1 MKLSI
6 IAKKGLSIAT
16 TLLLCSSAHSQD
28 LSLLEFNE
36 MRLKKTKAAMTILG
50 SWSAAN
56 IVSGAILQANTTREK
71 KYFHQMNAIWN
82 GVNLAIAGLGYLNA
96 RKARAADFNLTKS
109 IKEHHKFQKIL
120 LFNAGLDIGYMV
132 GGLYLME
139 RGKNQSEQGD
149 RDQMRGFGKSIILQG
164 GFLFVFDL
172 ITAWQLSKDN
182 PKLHNLLNSMS
193 FDGQRI
199 GFSMRF

>member
-1 MKLSI
+1 
-6 IAKKGLSIAT
+6 
-16 TLLLCSSAHSQD
+16 
-28 LSLLEFNE
+28 
-36 MRLKKTKAAMTILG
+36 
-50 SWSAAN
+50 
-56 IVSGAILQANTTREK
+56 
-71 KYFHQMNAIWN
+71 MNAIWN

-199 GFSMRF
+199 GFSMRFWRNKGIGINLLLAVVHPESPVSANNKVNCLLNFILSKKSIPFYIQNLNILPFPAFL